1 MQKTR
6 LLLPFTHGVHA
17 DALEYAVLM
26 AQSRNAV
33 LVPLSIIQVSNEC
46 GAKSPRLEY
55 IQQSQDFLATVKY
68 NALKH
73 GVEVEQKEVYT
84 SDAVACI
91 RECIQTLHCDGVLL
105 LVENGKGV
113 LLQTSEVKHIIASVA
128 SQVHLIHIQP
138 QHAESVD
145 KNFIE
150 RLAAVFAKGKLRQLR
165 QEVLAR

>member
-1 MQKTR
+1 MQKIR
-6 LLLPFTHGVHA
+6 LLLPFTYGVHA

-26 AQSRNAV
+26 AQSRDAV
-33 LVPLSIIQVSNEC
+33 LVPLSIIQVANEC
-46 GAKSPRLEY
+46 GAKGARLEY
-55 IQQSQDFLATVKY
+55 IQQSQDFLAAVTY

-91 RECIQTLHCDGVLL
+91 REGMQTLHCDGVLL

-113 LLQTSEVKHIIASVA
+113 LLRTSEVKHVIASVA
-128 SQVHLIHIQP
+128 SQVHLIHIQS

-145 KNFIE
+145 KSFIE
-150 RLAAVFAKGKLRQLR
+150 RLASVFAKGRIQSTTT
-165 QEVLAR
+165 A

>member
-1 MQKTR
+1 MQKIR
-6 LLLPFTHGVHA
+6 LLLPFTQGVHA

-46 GAKSPRLEY
+46 GAKGARLEY
-55 IQQSQDFLATVKY
+55 IQQSQDFLAAVEY

-73 GVEVEQKEVYT
+73 GVEVEQKEVYA

-91 RECIQTLHCDGVLL
+91 HKYIQTLHCDGILL

-113 LLQTSEVKHIIASVA
+113 L
-128 SQVHLIHIQP
+128 
-138 QHAESVD
+138 
-145 KNFIE
+145 
-150 RLAAVFAKGKLRQLR
+150 
-165 QEVLAR
+165 